1 MSPATDE
8 FDLMLQYSRA
18 DTWLLVH
25 YSTTNYYSTCLLK
38 YKKLQSQNSIKT
50 VSALLVFHVQNEQ

>member
-8 FDLMLQYSRA
+8 FDLLLQYSRA

-25 YSTTNYYSTCLLK
+25 YNTTN
-38 YKKLQSQNSIKT
+38 
-50 VSALLVFHVQNEQ
+50 